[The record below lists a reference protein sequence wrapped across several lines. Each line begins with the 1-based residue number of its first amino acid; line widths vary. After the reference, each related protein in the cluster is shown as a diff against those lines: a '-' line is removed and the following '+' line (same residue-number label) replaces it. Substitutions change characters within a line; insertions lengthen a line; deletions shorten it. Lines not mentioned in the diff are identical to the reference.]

1 MVVVW
6 KFSISGTG
14 KWHGK
19 NMRKVKQRAQPAGA
33 ENKIVF
39 LWAGS
44 NSSELDLGEA
54 ALLATDL
61 R

>member
-1 MVVVW
+1 
-6 KFSISGTG
+6 
-14 KWHGK
+14 
-19 NMRKVKQRAQPAGA
+19 MRQVKQRAQPVGA

-39 LWAGS
+39 LWAGP

>member
-1 MVVVW
+1 
-6 KFSISGTG
+6 
-14 KWHGK
+14 
-19 NMRKVKQRAQPAGA
+19 MRQVKQRAQPAGA

-39 LWAGS
+39 LWAGP